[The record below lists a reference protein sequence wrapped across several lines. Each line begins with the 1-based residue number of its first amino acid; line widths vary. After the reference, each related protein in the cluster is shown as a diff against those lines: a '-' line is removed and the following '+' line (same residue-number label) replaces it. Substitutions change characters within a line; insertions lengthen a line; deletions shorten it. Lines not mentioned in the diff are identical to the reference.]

1 MASYNSCGNLQ
12 KNDQLT
18 RVCLFGFVFYATVYK
33 PTCALRQIATHGVA
47 PRNVTL
53 AVRYLRKHAD
63 GHTCEL
69 IAVCHFGH
77 VKLASPA
84 SQSASVSV
92 KWQSLPP
99 QLNRYHSAVGRGGAG
114 GGCGAPG
121 IDGRSGRTAFA
132 QEFKRVRVKRCF
144 QVRKLGFVGRVVRR
158 RADFERV
165 LKVCRI
171 PESVCNV
178 VRSAERET

>member
-18 RVCLFGFVFYATVYK
+18 RVCLFGFVFYATVYT

-92 KWQSLPP
+92 KWQSPP
-99 QLNRYHSAVGRGGAG
+99 PPPS
-114 GGCGAPG
+114 
-121 IDGRSGRTAFA
+121 
-132 QEFKRVRVKRCF
+132 
-144 QVRKLGFVGRVVRR
+144 
-158 RADFERV
+158 
-165 LKVCRI
+165 
-171 PESVCNV
+171 
-178 VRSAERET
+178 

>member
-1 MASYNSCGNLQ
+1 MA
-12 KNDQLT
+12 
-18 RVCLFGFVFYATVYK
+18 V
-33 PTCALRQIATHGVA
+33 
-47 PRNVTL
+47 
-53 AVRYLRKHAD
+53 
-63 GHTCEL
+63 
-69 IAVCHFGH
+69 
-77 VKLASPA
+77 SPP
-84 SQSASVSV
+84 
-92 KWQSLPP
+92 PP

-144 QVRKLGFVGRVVRR
+144 QVRKLGFVGRVIRR

-165 LKVCRI
+165 LKVCRV

-178 VRSAERET
+178 VRSAERETQSLP